1 MAKLTSMA
9 GFKSIS
15 AVGLSIERL
24 VNTCFEADKNQF
36 NKAPKAVLVRTEDFD
51 SSVASQVLIRPALS
65 IFPYRVEVNRTMR
78 GAWSSVGSL
87 DGRVHL
93 PLDLHFLITP
103 WDENCE
109 YELDILGRAMEC
121 LESTP
126 ILSGPLLH
134 PSGAWAPLE
143 GVQVVLDDVPSDSIF
158 RTFDSLSAHFRLSV
172 PYVARVLRID
182 GRVSNLAPEVATVV
196 TGKVPTAVGP

>member
-1 MAKLTSMA
+1 MA

-24 VNTCFEADKNQF
+24 LNTCFDADKALF
-36 NKAPKAVLVRTEDFD
+36 NKTPKAVLVRTNDFETG
-51 SSVASQVLIRPALS
+51 VAANPVLVPPALS

-78 GAWSSVGSL
+78 GAWASVGSL
-87 DGRVHL
+87 DGRIHL

-182 GRVSNLAPEVATVV
+182 GRTSTLAPEVATVV

>member
-1 MAKLTSMA
+1 MA

-24 VNTCFEADKNQF
+24 LNTCFDADKALF
-36 NKAPKAVLVRTEDFD
+36 NKTPKAVLVRTNDFETG
-51 SSVASQVLIRPALS
+51 VAANPVLVPPALS

-78 GAWSSVGSL
+78 GAWASVGSL
-87 DGRVHL
+87 DGRIHL

-126 ILSGPLLH
+126 ILSGRLLL

-182 GRVSNLAPEVATVV
+182 GRTSTLAPEVATVV